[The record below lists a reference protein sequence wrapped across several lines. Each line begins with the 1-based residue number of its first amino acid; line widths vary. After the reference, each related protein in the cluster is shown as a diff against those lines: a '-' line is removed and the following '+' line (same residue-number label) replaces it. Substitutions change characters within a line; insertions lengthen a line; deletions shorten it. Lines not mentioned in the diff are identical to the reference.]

1 MSMKRILTLL
11 AISASLGSVQAF
23 AGSWADNVYVTADI
37 GTGTYSASGY
47 TGGGQTGVNSPTATT
62 ERLAVGYA
70 FNQYFATEVGYTNF
84 GSATVTSNQPQL
96 YAPDQ
101 ISGDASYVAV
111 VGSYPFNSSFSV
123 FAKVGAANDSLS
135 VSAPGVAASASATN
149 FMYGVGAKYN
159 FTQQWSVHAEYD
171 DMGKTTIGTGSMDL
185 QAAMVGV
192 GYTF

>member
-1 MSMKRILTLL
+1 MKKSAILV
-11 AISASLGSVQAF
+11 AITSAFLSLQAL

-84 GSATVTSNQPQL
+84 GSATVTSDQPQL

-101 ISGDASYVAV
+101 ISGDTSYIAV

-123 FAKVGAANDSLS
+123 FAKVGAADDNLS

-159 FTQQWSVHAEYD
+159 LTQKWSVHAEYD
-171 DMGKTTIGTGSMDL
+171 DMGKTTIGTGNMDL
-185 QAAMVGV
+185 QTAMVGV